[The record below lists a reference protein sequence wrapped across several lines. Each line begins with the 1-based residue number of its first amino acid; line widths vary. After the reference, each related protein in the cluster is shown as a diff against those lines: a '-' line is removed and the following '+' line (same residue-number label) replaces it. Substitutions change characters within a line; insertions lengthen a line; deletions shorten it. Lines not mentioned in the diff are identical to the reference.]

1 MWGAIGRAFA
11 RPVGRA
17 DSSTDYVPTQ
27 ILAELMRNAGYD
39 GVLYGSAVSGGR
51 NLAIFDC
58 KVASWISSAPYE
70 VKEIKIR
77 PEPVAFAEPL
87 RARDTHYLAAEED

>member
-1 MWGAIGRAFA
+1 MGAIGRAFA

-39 GVLYGSAVSGGR
+39 GILYDSAVSGGR
-51 NLAIFDC
+51 NLAVFDR
-58 KVASWISSAPYE
+58 KAATWMRSAPYE
-70 VKEIKIR
+70 VREIRIR

-87 RARDTHYLAAEED
+87 RATDTDCLAVDEN